1 MRPMLVVVA
10 FTTAYAYYLPISHDA
25 APFLRLWDGRPVDW
39 SSGPVGALM
48 DTSLA
53 MRASARGLHFY
64 EHEVYPKTV
73 GRPCRRSF
81 DAMCRVEDNT
91 SIVFPETD
99 APRFTLVVGTNPF
112 AFDCGS
118 KSFHRLLV
126 SDNGVYDLS
135 SCDLVYAQADVIWSD
150 GLVYV
155 DAGLSVPDWV
165 YILTALATL
174 VLVISLGQNIAR
186 IMGDKLAAPQPVLT
200 ECVCLCLVVLL
211 MGVNDPWRVWVAQH
225 DRTMAATTC
234 VYIFIYLVRHGFD
247 LIMDRFVHTFNV
259 ITATLM
265 LVTARLYLSFETP
278 YATIFLVLLLTR
290 FFHKLESVNMTP
302 IERLTLAMDALYV
315 ALQYRLCYRPSF
327 WDPQCAVLYGSAI
340 IAVCSTIGALT
351 SQQIRAKTLPKGDGV
366 HEGGNVVS
374 VVNNTQF
381 AAFRTDGGQTGHNS
395 LRLQF
400 IH

>member
-1 MRPMLVVVA
+1 M
-10 FTTAYAYYLPISHDA
+10 YLAISHEA

-39 SSGPVGALM
+39 SRGPVGALM

-53 MRASARGLHFY
+53 VRASARGLHFY
-64 EHEVYPKTV
+64 EHAVYPKTE
-73 GRPCRRSF
+73 GRPCRRSP
-81 DAMCRVEDNT
+81 DAMCVIDNT
-91 SIVFPETD
+91 SIMFPETA
-99 APRFTLVVGTNPF
+99 APRFALDSGKNP
-112 AFDCGS
+112 FDCGS
-118 KSFHRLLV
+118 KSFQRMLV
-126 SDNGVYDLS
+126 ADQGVYDVS

-155 DAGLSVPDWV
+155 DAGLGVPDWV
-165 YILTALATL
+165 YVVTALATL

-186 IMGDKLAAPQPVLT
+186 IMGDQLATPQPVLT

-225 DRTMAATTC
+225 DRTMAVTTC
-234 VYIFIYLVRHGFD
+234 AYIFVYLARHGFD
-247 LIMDRFVHTFNV
+247 LVMDRFVHTFNV

-290 FFHKLESVNMTP
+290 FFHKLESEQMTA
-302 IERLTLAMDALYV
+302 IERFTLSMDALYV

-351 SQQIRAKTLPKGDGV
+351 SRQILAKALPQSEGM
-366 HEGGNVVS
+366 HEGGDGRRHGNKA
-374 VVNNTQF
+374 QF
-381 AAFRTDGGQTGHNS
+381 AAFRTDGGQAWHDS

-400 IH
+400 VH

>member
-1 MRPMLVVVA
+1 
-10 FTTAYAYYLPISHDA
+10 
-25 APFLRLWDGRPVDW
+25 
-39 SSGPVGALM
+39 M

-64 EHEVYPKTV
+64 EHEVYPKTA
-73 GRPCRRSF
+73 GRPCRRSP
-81 DAMCRVEDNT
+81 DALCVIDNT
-91 SIVFPETD
+91 SIVFPEIS
-99 APRFTLVVGTNPF
+99 APRVALDRIENPF
-112 AFDCGS
+112 NCGS
-118 KSFHRLLV
+118 KSVHCLLV
-126 SDNGVYDLS
+126 SDDLS
-135 SCDLVYAQADVIWSD
+135 SCDLLYAQADVIWSN
-150 GLVYV
+150 GLVYI
-155 DAGLSVPDWV
+155 DGGLSVPDWV
-165 YILTALATL
+165 YIATALATL

-186 IMGDKLAAPQPVLT
+186 IMGDQLATPQPVLT

-211 MGVNDPWRVWVAQH
+211 MCVNDPWRVWVAQH

-234 VYIFIYLVRHGFD
+234 TYIVIYLTRHAFE
-247 LIMDRFVHTFNV
+247 LAVDRFVHTFNV

-290 FFHKLESVNMTP
+290 FFHKLELVHATP
-302 IERLTLAMDALYV
+302 IERFTLAMDALYI

-351 SQQIRAKTLPKGDGV
+351 SQQIMTNPLP
-366 HEGGNVVS
+366 EGERVDEGSRVFGHK
-374 VVNNTQF
+374 NNAQF
-381 AAFRTDGGQTGHNS
+381 AAFRADGSQTGHNS
-395 LRLQF
+395 IRLQF

>member
-1 MRPMLVVVA
+1 MTFMA
-10 FTTAYAYYLPISHDA
+10 TQAYYLPISHDA

-64 EHEVYPKTV
+64 EHEVYPKTA
-73 GRPCRRSF
+73 GRRCHRSP
-81 DAMCRVEDNT
+81 DAMCVVTDNT
-91 SIVFPETD
+91 SIVFPETT
-99 APRFTLVVGTNPF
+99 APRFSLELGPNPF

-118 KSFHRLLV
+118 KSFQRMLV
-126 SDNGVYDLS
+126 PDKGVYDLS

-155 DAGLSVPDWV
+155 DAKLSLPDWV
-165 YILTALATL
+165 YVVTALATL

-186 IMGDKLAAPQPVLT
+186 IMGDKLATPQPMLT
-200 ECVCLCLVVLL
+200 ECVCFCLVVLL
-211 MGVNDPWRVWVAQH
+211 MSINDPWRVWVAQH

-234 VYIFIYLVRHGFD
+234 VYIFIYLARHAFE
-247 LIMDRFVHTFNV
+247 LAMDRYVHTFNI

-290 FFHKLESVNMTP
+290 FFHKLESARMTP
-302 IERLTLAMDALYV
+302 IERFTLAMDALYI
-315 ALQYRLCYRPSF
+315 ALEYRLCYRPSF
-327 WDPQCAVLYGSAI
+327 WDPQCAVLYGSAV

-351 SQQIRAKTLPKGDGV
+351 SQQIRANALPESNGVDKGGKLLA
-366 HEGGNVVS
+366 GGNHA
-374 VVNNTQF
+374 QF
-381 AAFRTDGGQTGHNS
+381 AAFRTDGGQAWHNS
-395 LRLQF
+395 IRLQF